1 MIYDIVHTEKS
12 YVQCLERLDGESF
25 HVFFFLI
32 SQVFYSLEF
41 DFCCFNPL
49 KTPDH
54 LVQPYLVQ
62 YATTTN
68 ENNEALKKTSSFFS
82 TRNSRTSSQ
91 TGAGRSASVMVCLQ
105 TVTQLKTLH
114 REFLSTLQQRVTTL
128 RSETVDGEEKD
139 EDKNVT
145 DAATFHYDDP
155 SVLIGDLFERFGSL
169 FRLYTQYQNNYDA
182 LMDSC
187 RTTDSL
193 LSNVVSAFR
202 MELFS
207 QGSPL
212 KGIGT
217 CFSLSFIVFHCFSC
231 SKLHFL
237 IVVLFWCSFL
247 FLF

>member
-1 MIYDIVHTEKS
+1 MILYTLRNHTYGAWNDWTVS
-12 YVQCLERLDGESF
+12 RFTYSF
-25 HVFFFLI
+25 SHLGI
-32 SQVFYSLEF
+32 QVFYSLKF
-41 DFCCFNPL
+41 DIRCFNPL
-49 KTPDH
+49 KNPDH

-62 YATTTN
+62 HATTTN
-68 ENNEALKKTSSFFS
+68 ESNEALKKTSSFFS
-82 TRNSRTSSQ
+82 TRNNRISSQ
-91 TGAGRSASVMVCLQ
+91 TGAGRSASVIVCLQ

-128 RSETVDGEEKD
+128 RSETVDRKEKD
-139 EDKNVT
+139 GDKNVT
-145 DAATFHYDDP
+145 GAATFYYDDP

-212 KGIGT
+212 KGTGT
-217 CFSLSFIVFHCFSC
+217 CFYCFSLFIL

-237 IVVLFWCSFL
+237 SIIVLFWCSFL